1 MERPFTEVLKSGK
14 PDFPFCLA
22 WANHSWTTGTWTRI
36 NNPYSIK
43 VIKEQ
48 KYLGAEDYAK
58 FFYDV
63 LPAFQDHR
71 YITVDG
77 KPIFMIHDP
86 LAIPDVDV
94 FIKTWRELAHKN
106 GLKGIFMIGS
116 SNGISYSDISSS
128 KKRKHHLPNINETG
142 DIYQK
147 LLNNGFDAINS
158 QNLNRSLVM
167 QEGALRNYIRIAL
180 NLKTSFK
187 IMKKMDQA
195 KINQFMLTEF
205 DKQNNVFPS
214 VYSNWDRSPRVGKA
228 SSVILTNSTPEVF
241 KDILKQAS
249 AINEGKEDDHKIVF
263 IRSWNEWAEGNHIE
277 PDLKY
282 RRGYLEAIKEVLDE
296 E

>member
-1 MERPFTEVLKSGK
+1 
-14 PDFPFCLA
+14 
-22 WANHSWTTGTWTRI
+22 
-36 NNPYSIK
+36 
-43 VIKEQ
+43 
-48 KYLGAEDYAK
+48 
-58 FFYDV
+58 
-63 LPAFQDHR
+63 
-71 YITVDG
+71 
-77 KPIFMIHDP
+77 
-86 LAIPDVDV
+86 
-94 FIKTWRELAHKN
+94 
-106 GLKGIFMIGS
+106 MIGS